1 MIASIPQTEPL
12 RLSGERFRILYRVA
26 GSESEARARARD
38 ICLEQTVEFPEDL
51 VPDGP
56 IRDYMIGHLE
66 SFEEVGPQSSLATI
80 SFPVE
85 AAGDDLSQLLNVVF
99 GNISLKPGLR
109 AEKLELGPSQSKI
122 FRGPR
127 FGRTGLRH
135 VTGIVDRPLLSTALK
150 PMGLSVAD
158 LAELAYRFALG
169 GIDLIKDDHGLTN
182 QPFCPFEERVRRCA
196 EAVGRANRQT
206 GQRCLYLPNVTA
218 GPEEILRRA
227 LFAKANGAGGLL
239 VNPGLCGLD
248 SMRAIADHD
257 GAALPILAHPAFQGS
272 FVVRPDEGLS
282 HALIFGQIARLGG
295 ADSTIFPNF
304 GGRFSFSREVCC
316 PLAAGTAVPMDAIRP
331 IFPAPAGGLSLS
343 RVHELEEVYGREL
356 VILVGGG
363 LFKHGPDL
371 IENCRVFREL
381 AERFGR

>member
-1 MIASIPQTEPL
+1 MIASIPQSEPL
-12 RLSGERFRILYRVA
+12 RLSGERFRVLYRVA

-56 IRDYMIGHLE
+56 IRDGMVGRVEL
-66 SFEEVGPQSSLATI
+66 FEEVGPLSFLATI

-85 AAGDDLSQLLNVVF
+85 AAGDDMSQLLNVVF

-127 FGRTGLRH
+127 FGRDGLRQA
-135 VTGIVDRPLLSTALK
+135 TGIDDRPLLSTALK
-150 PMGLSVAD
+150 PMGLSATD

-169 GIDLIKDDHGLTN
+169 GVDLIKDDHGLTN
-182 QPFCPFEERVRRCA
+182 QPFCPFQERVRRCA
-196 EAVGRANRQT
+196 EAVARANRKT
-206 GQRCLYLPNVTA
+206 GRHCLYLPNVTA
-218 GPEEILRRA
+218 GPEEIVRRA

-248 SMRAIADHD
+248 SMRAVADDD
-257 GAALPILAHPAFQGS
+257 GVALPILAHPAFQGS
-272 FVVRPDEGLS
+272 LVVRPDEGMS
-282 HALIFGQIARLGG
+282 HGLIFGQIVRLGG
-295 ADSTIFPNF
+295 ADATIFPNF
-304 GGRFSFSREVCC
+304 GGRFSFSREECC
-316 PLAAGTAVPMDAIRP
+316 QLAAGTETPMGPIRP

-371 IENCRVFREL
+371 VENCRVFREL